1 MTSTI
6 RYVEFV
12 SCLMVYLSILIVV
25 FTLPYLFIRYPFWRR
40 FTYCL
45 FSLFLFCDTFLNV
58 GICNDCFIKM
68 IKIFYPIDASMEGY
82 VGFVISI
89 STLCSF
95 VTVIFTLPSV
105 FIRNRIWKYRIQ
117 NGLCFLLFFALFV
130 AIEIVIVVYK
140 LGKSFNH

>member
-12 SCLMVYLSILIVV
+12 SYLMVFFSILMVV
-25 FTLPYLFIRYPFWRR
+25 FTLPHLFIRDPVWRR
-40 FTYCL
+40 LTYCL
-45 FSLFLFCDTFLNV
+45 FSLFLFCDTFLNF
-58 GICNDCFIKM
+58 GICNDYFIKM

-89 STLCSF
+89 STLCLF

-105 FIRNRIWKYRIQ
+105 LIKNRIWRYRIQ
-117 NGLCFLLFFALFV
+117 NGLCFLLFIALFV
-130 AIEIVIVVYK
+130 TIEIVIVVYK